1 MRFFLLG
8 GRTRA
13 DRSLLQ
19 GDAFLKYVS
28 SVFVFCSLPKSA
40 HEGVN
45 LLPPRKESVS
55 LNPTRTGEMHHVR
68 LHHIQNA
75 TLFKAGLELN
85 LPAYLVSRP
94 FTSR

>member
-1 MRFFLLG
+1 
-8 GRTRA
+8 
-13 DRSLLQ
+13 
-19 GDAFLKYVS
+19 
-28 SVFVFCSLPKSA
+28 
-40 HEGVN
+40 
-45 LLPPRKESVS
+45 
-55 LNPTRTGEMHHVR
+55 MHHVR